1 MGICES
7 LPPVGFVTM
16 TLSSLP
22 ALGFGGP
29 LMPLSPE
36 PSSCDELFPAL
47 AISLSCDVSPA
58 SNSSVPVTAR
68 LDARVLRLVTGT
80 SLSTSSSS
88 PSSPSSSSSPLH
100 PAPSTPFPPPPSL
113 PSVSSHA
120 VLNNTMLSAY
130 RHSSDPKHSIS
141 NMIKVFKTGLSTDEG
156 VNAVNINTALNLI
169 KVGSKRFA
177 SLIKIATIINN
188 LPLVASLLFADLPP
202 KLLLPLLSPPPVH
215 N

>member
-1 MGICES
+1 
-7 LPPVGFVTM
+7 
-16 TLSSLP
+16 
-22 ALGFGGP
+22 
-29 LMPLSPE
+29 
-36 PSSCDELFPAL
+36 
-47 AISLSCDVSPA
+47 
-58 SNSSVPVTAR
+58 
-68 LDARVLRLVTGT
+68 
-80 SLSTSSSS
+80 
-88 PSSPSSSSSPLH
+88 
-100 PAPSTPFPPPPSL
+100 
-113 PSVSSHA
+113 
-120 VLNNTMLSAY
+120 MLSAY